1 MVEPK
6 KNDKVEIEGANLA
19 FVEKKRNKIQDQK
32 LKCLVVSFKALNL
45 LIQEMY
51 DVKGVEHDL

>member
-19 FVEKKRNKIQDQK
+19 FVEKKTKQNPRSKAQ
-32 LKCLVVSFKALNL
+32 VSC
-45 LIQEMY
+45 
-51 DVKGVEHDL
+51 GVF

>member
-6 KNDKVEIEGANLA
+6 KNYKVEIEGANLA

>member
-19 FVEKKRNKIQDQK
+19 FVEKKQNKIQDQK